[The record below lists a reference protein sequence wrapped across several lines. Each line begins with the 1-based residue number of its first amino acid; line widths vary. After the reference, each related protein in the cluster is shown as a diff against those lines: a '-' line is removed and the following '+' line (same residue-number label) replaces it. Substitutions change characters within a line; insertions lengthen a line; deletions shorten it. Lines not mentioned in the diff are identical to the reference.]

1 MCVTTTE
8 NILWI
13 NTIFTAY
20 LTCWNY
26 WVNVGLL
33 DMSAPTA
40 RVQCPGFVIRTND
53 VQTWCR
59 VILGPE
65 SSPRSNIYNAIEA
78 VMSHV
83 TRHVVTRWPGCIAP
97 GLSKPILQVL
107 LKISL

>member
-1 MCVTTTE
+1 MMKGGDIIMCVTTKE
-8 NILWI
+8 NILWVNI
-13 NTIFTAY
+13 IITAY
-20 LTCWNY
+20 LAGPCWDY
-26 WVNVGLL
+26 WVDGVGLL
-33 DMSAPTA
+33 EMSAPTT

-83 TRHVVTRWPGCIAP
+83 TRHAVA
-97 GLSKPILQVL
+97 GLHSSG
-107 LKISL
+107 SL

>member
-1 MCVTTTE
+1 MMKVGDIIMCVTTKE

-20 LTCWNY
+20 LSEPCLDY
-26 WVNVGLL
+26 WVGGVGLL
-33 DMSAPTA
+33 EMSAPTT
-40 RVQCPGFVIRTND
+40 RVQCPGSVIRTND

-65 SSPRSNIYNAIEA
+65 SSPRSYIYNAIEA

-83 TRHVVTRWPGCIAP
+83 TRHAVA
-97 GLSKPILQVL
+97 GLHSSG
-107 LKISL
+107 SL